1 MRYIRIA
8 IVAVILCWPAINAQ
22 AKSTE
27 ERLSDLEKR
36 LSSVQQTYLTNNAD
50 IASAIARSESIQ
62 QEFSSVKG
70 AMETNKYLID
80 AQRQEMMRRMQELE
94 HRLQSIE
101 DRLEIFS
108 VQINQAIGKVSPQA
122 ADEGSLYQKALSKAN
137 QGEYLSAVA
146 DFQTFLK
153 KYPKSTF
160 APNAKYWIGECY
172 FSMKDFKRSIKE
184 FQLFIEANPRNE
196 KVPAAVLKQ
205 GSSFYELGMLDDAKV
220 FFEKVVKDYPRTS
233 EASQAQAKLD
243 RINQKQAGGATAT
256 TTPAPATGTAVSA
269 YPTETIQQQ
278 REKYKQQPAATGQ
291 TQEQTKPAETT
302 KNEKRY
308 IEF

>member
-1 MRYIRIA
+1 MRYIQIL
-8 IVAVILCWPAINAQ
+8 IMAVILCWPVINAQ

-27 ERLSDLEKR
+27 DRLSDLEKR
-36 LSSVQQTYLTNNAD
+36 LSAVQQTYLTNNAD
-50 IASAIARSESIQ
+50 IASAIARSETIQ

-70 AMETNKYLID
+70 AVETNKYLIEG
-80 AQRQEMMRRMQELE
+80 QRQELMRRMQELE

-108 VQINQAIGKVSPQA
+108 VQINQAVGKVSPQA
-122 ADEGSLYQKALSKAN
+122 ADEGSLYQRALTKSN
-137 QGEYLSAVA
+137 QGDYLGAVA

-153 KYPKSTF
+153 KYPKSKF

-184 FQLFIEANPRNE
+184 FQLFIESSPRNE
-196 KVPAAVLKQ
+196 KVPSAILKQ
-205 GSSFYELGMLDDAKV
+205 GASFYELGMLDDAKA
-220 FFEKVVKDYPRTS
+220 FFEKVIKDYPRAP
-233 EASQAQAKLD
+233 EASEAQAKLD
-243 RINQKQAGGATAT
+243 RINKKQAGGATAT
-256 TTPAPATGTAVSA
+256 TAPSPATGSAVSS

-278 REKYKQQPAATGQ
+278 RQKYKQQPAATGQ
-291 TQEQTKPAETT
+291 QTKPPETT